1 MKDLLNLIINKTID
15 LIKYEIYMTFSEAIQ
30 DKIIQVIKVDPIN
43 QYFQSG
49 KKISNKNDV

>member
-30 DKIIQVIKVDPIN
+30 DKIIQIIKVDPIN